1 MAAHD
6 SPARLKGRQIAASS
20 NQYDPAG
27 SSAVV
32 RETGIADARFEA
44 QRIAFAPV
52 VFQVV
57 QVMRR
62 TGLLRQLVNAREWIP
77 QVALE
82 TATGL
87 TSYAV
92 TVLLES
98 AGAARV
104 VERRQDGPDPRAEFV
119 QWRATTLGRLIER
132 DPLVRVNM
140 DFVADVCYR
149 SLAHLEESLKE
160 GRPAG
165 LRELGPWQTFY
176 EGMAEMP
183 EPARSSWFGYDHFYS
198 DSAFPAA
205 LEVLAAR
212 QISHVADVGAN
223 TGRFAI
229 AFLQRFE
236 HGRVTLCD
244 LPQQLALARANLGQL
259 GLLERASFFPCDLL
273 DQSCELPRADDAPD
287 AFWMSQFVCCFAEPE
302 IRSILQRAAA
312 AVRQGGSIF
321 VLDTFWDDQTHDA
334 AAYCLINTSP
344 YFAAIANGTSRM
356 YRLDFLLSV
365 ARQAGL
371 AERQIWHQQ
380 GWCHTLI
387 ELAPR

>member
-1 MAAHD
+1 MGAIGGEMD
-6 SPARLKGRQIAASS
+6 
-20 NQYDPAG
+20 
-27 SSAVV
+27 V
-32 RETGIADARFEA
+32 ADARFEA

-87 TSYAV
+87 TSYAA

-119 QWRATTLGRLIER
+119 QWRATALGRLIER

-140 DFVADVCYR
+140 DFVGDVCYR
-149 SLAHLEESLKE
+149 SLAHLEESLKQ

-165 LRELGPWQTFY
+165 LHELGPWQTFY

-183 EPARSSWFGYDHFYS
+183 EPARSSWFAYDHFYS

-205 LEVLAAR
+205 LEILAAR
-212 QISHVADVGAN
+212 EISHVADVGAN

-229 AFLQRFE
+229 AFLQRFP
-236 HGRVTLCD
+236 HARVTLCD
-244 LPQQLALARANLGQL
+244 LPQQLALARANLAES
-259 GLLERASFFPCDLL
+259 GLLEQARFFPCDLR
-273 DQSCELPRADDAPD
+273 DESSELPHAEDAPD
-287 AFWMSQFVCCFAEPE
+287 AFWMSQFLCCFPE
-302 IRSILQRAAA
+302 SQIRSILQRAAT
-312 AVRQGGSIF
+312 AVRREGSIF
-321 VLDTFWDDQTHDA
+321 VLDTFWDDQAHPA

-344 YFAAIANGTSRM
+344 YFAAIANGASRM
-356 YRLDFLLSV
+356 YRLDFVLSV

-371 AERQIWHQQ
+371 AARQVWHQQ

-387 ELAPR
+387 ELVRADGADPSGARQ